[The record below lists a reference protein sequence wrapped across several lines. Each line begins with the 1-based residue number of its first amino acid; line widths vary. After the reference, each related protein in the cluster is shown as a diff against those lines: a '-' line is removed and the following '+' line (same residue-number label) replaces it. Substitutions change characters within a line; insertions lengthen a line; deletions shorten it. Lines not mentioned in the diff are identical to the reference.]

1 MSAGVP
7 APPERKVIMAECH
20 VCGVSGGL
28 TVSVVVADG
37 SCLDLWKC
45 VISQWPASTSG
56 ITMNKGWLYSKA
68 EIEDCYQCRIRSL
81 R

>member
-28 TVSVVVADG
+28 TVSVVVGGVDVDG
-37 SCLDLWKC
+37 RAL
-45 VISQWPASTSG
+45 
-56 ITMNKGWLYSKA
+56 
-68 EIEDCYQCRIRSL
+68 RILGLPS
-81 R
+81 

>member
-28 TVSVVVADG
+28 TVSVAVVG
-37 SCLDLWKC
+37 
-45 VISQWPASTSG
+45 TSRTTTG
-56 ITMNKGWLYSKA
+56 RQNLNSW
-68 EIEDCYQCRIRSL
+68 
-81 R
+81 